1 MKQKGLMNFFRKYHK
16 WSGIILTLLLILFA
30 LSGIVLNHRSELA
43 KISVNRNA
51 LPKYVRYKNWNN
63 AAVKDMY
70 GVSKDSVMVYGNI
83 GIWLTD
89 STLTEFEDMNIG
101 FPSGIDNRKVS
112 KILKYKNNLYAG
124 TLYGFFN
131 YDNKNRKWNKIT
143 LPIIEENVVD
153 MYTKGDDLYVML
165 RSHLLVTKDA
175 KHFYE
180 VNMPPPAGYD
190 NKIGL
195 FKTLWLLHSGEI
207 YGKIGIYVVDII
219 GIIMIFMSVTGF
231 ILYLSKEKIKNK
243 KNSREIRR
251 KHGKRYKWNIKWH
264 NKIGWI
270 TLIFLFINTTA
281 GMFLRPPLLAAIF
294 TSRVDK
300 IPYTELD
307 TPNPWYDIL
316 RRGVYL
322 PEEDVHIISTYDGFY
337 YSSDNFATIERFG
350 KQPPAS
356 VMGVT
361 VFEDIGEDR
370 LLIGSFEGLF
380 EWNIKTGYVYDVMKK
395 EAYVAPI
402 KKGPPVGGF
411 MISGYGFDRNNNK
424 VIFDYMQGAV
434 GTNNEADFPDMNKDI
449 LKKSPMSIW
458 GLCLEIHTGR
468 IYQPILGMLYIL
480 VVPLV
485 GLFTLFNL
493 VTGFIIWYKYY
504 WRRKK

>member
-1 MKQKGLMNFFRKYHK
+1 MKQRGLMNFFRKYHK
-16 WSGIILTLLLILFA
+16 WSGIILMLLLVLFA
-30 LSGIVLNHRSELA
+30 ISGIILNHRSQLA
-43 KISVNRNA
+43 DFSVNRNY
-51 LPKYVRYKNWNN
+51 LPKYIRYKNWNN

-70 GVSKDSVMVYGNI
+70 SISNDSIMVYGNI
-83 GIWLTD
+83 GVWQTD
-89 STLTEFEDMNIG
+89 SALNSFEDMNAG
-101 FPSGIDNRKVS
+101 FPSGIDNRKIS
-112 KILKYKNNLYAG
+112 KILKYKNDIYAG
-124 TLYGFFN
+124 TLYGFFKYN
-131 YDNKNRKWNKIT
+131 HQSQQWEKQV
-143 LPIIEENVVD
+143 LPLKEENVVD
-153 MYTKGDDLYVML
+153 MYTKDDKMYVML
-165 RSHLLVTKDA
+165 RSHLLITDNGLD
-175 KHFYE
+175 YE
-180 VNMPPPAGYD
+180 EIDLPAPAGYD

-195 FKTLWLLHSGEI
+195 FKTLWVIHSGEI
-207 YGKIGIYVVDII
+207 YGDIGILVVDLI
-219 GIIMIFMSVTGF
+219 GVIVVFLSITGF

-316 RRGVYL
+316 RRGMYL
-322 PEEDVHIISTYDGFY
+322 PEDDMHIISTYDGFY
-337 YSSDNFATIERFG
+337 YSPDDFKTII
-350 KQPPAS
+350 KYKQQPPAS

-361 VFEDIGEDR
+361 VFEDLGNDK

-380 EWNIKTGYVYDVMKK
+380 EWNIKSGYVYDVMKK
-395 EAYVAPI
+395 EPYVAPV
-402 KKGPPVGGF
+402 KKGPPVGDY
-411 MISGYGFDRNNNK
+411 MISGYGFDKNNNK
-424 VIFDYMQGAV
+424 IIFDYMQGVV
-434 GTNNEADFPDMNKDI
+434 GTDVEASFPEMNKEI
-449 LKKSPMSIW
+449 LKKSPMSLW
-458 GLCLEIHTGR
+458 GVALEVHTGR
-468 IYQPILGMLYIL
+468 IYQPFMGIFYIL

-493 VTGFIIWYKYY
+493 ITGFVIWYKYY